1 MRGLGFF
8 RKKLRNDGLTAVV
21 VARDRGHIVTVARHR
36 ARAPRVIFHHVL
48 SPGSDAA
55 DLRRALE
62 RGAAK
67 RFPAGTLLDR
77 NDYQLLLVEAPDVR
91 PDELRAAIRW
101 RIRDLVGFHIDDAVI
116 DVFEIPGQRHA
127 NRNRM
132 MYAVAARSRRVTE
145 RAQMLDDAGLHAD
158 VVDIPEMALRNF
170 ATLLPEE
177 SRGIALIHLIADG
190 GVIIVSRQGTL
201 FLARRLDVGMRALQD
216 ADGDE
221 QSRLCE
227 GVLLEVQRSLDYYES
242 HFPHGPVGAIALT
255 PTAAATALAGY
266 LPRRLET
273 PILMPQLEDLLE
285 FDAMTGEPDGEFI
298 LALGAAL
305 RHETRSP

>member
-1 MRGLGFF
+1 
-8 RKKLRNDGLTAVV
+8 
-21 VARDRGHIVTVARHR
+21 
-36 ARAPRVIFHHVL
+36 VL
-48 SPGSDAA
+48 SRGSDVA

-62 RGAAK
+62 RGAVK

-116 DVFEIPGQRHA
+116 DVFEIPDQRHA

-132 MYAVAARSRRVTE
+132 MYAVAARSHRVTE

-177 SRGIALIHLIADG
+177 SRGIVLIHLIADG

-201 FLARRLDVGMRALQD
+201 F
-216 ADGDE
+216 
-221 QSRLCE
+221 
-227 GVLLEVQRSLDYYES
+227 
-242 HFPHGPVGAIALT
+242 
-255 PTAAATALAGY
+255 
-266 LPRRLET
+266 
-273 PILMPQLEDLLE
+273 
-285 FDAMTGEPDGEFI
+285 
-298 LALGAAL
+298 
-305 RHETRSP
+305 